1 MNLRRV
7 DPASSP
13 IENSRGRKTQLDNL
27 PSPLLSF
34 WRKKHIWL
42 KPGQCGGGR
51 GPKGEERQLLI
62 RQLNSWQNKFSSP
75 FCSFS
80 SSFKQFHNQN
90 RELTVTSLSSLWS
103 VMYLANWDELLGA
116 YQSLIRA
123 TMRHYRSARQGKAQH
138 FFAHIR
144 VERTCIKRRPSY
156 LTGKV
161 FSIGRS
167 VHPSVLL
174 MNKPLVR
181 LLSAYQGQSG

>member
-1 MNLRRV
+1 MNTEDMLTLTCCQDHILTEIYSLYGLKHHIVEMRRGV
-7 DPASSP
+7 TDAGQPNERTVK
-13 IENSRGRKTQLDNL
+13 I
-27 PSPLLSF
+27 LSQ
-34 WRKKHIWL
+34 WKL
-42 KPGQCGGGR
+42 GA
-51 GPKGEERQLLI
+51 E
-62 RQLNSWQNKFSSP
+62 FS
-75 FCSFS
+75 
-80 SSFKQFHNQN
+80 
-90 RELTVTSLSSLWS
+90 
-103 VMYLANWDELLGA
+103 NWGELLGT
-116 YQSLIRA
+116 YQTVIRA

-156 LTGKV
+156 FTGKV

>member
-13 IENSRGRKTQLDNL
+13 IENSPGRKTQLDNL
-27 PSPLLSF
+27 PSPPPQFLEEKTYLVKT
-34 WRKKHIWL
+34 WTMW
-42 KPGQCGGGR
+42 GG

-156 LTGKV
+156 FSTKV

-174 MNKPLVR
+174 MSKLLVR